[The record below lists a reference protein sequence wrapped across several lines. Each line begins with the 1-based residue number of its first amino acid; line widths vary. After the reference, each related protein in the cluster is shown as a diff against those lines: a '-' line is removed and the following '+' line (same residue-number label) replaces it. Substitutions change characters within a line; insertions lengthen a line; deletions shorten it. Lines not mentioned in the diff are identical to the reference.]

1 MKCKRVNVSYRE
13 PASKRSVSL
22 GTTDIDVPETLDEAI
37 DLVGQQKLI
46 NIAADKYTLEKKR
59 EFRRRNR
66 PRTARFSKSVFAV
79 FRQLSEQ
86 EQEEVLKKGGVL

>member
-37 DLVGQQKLI
+37 ELVGQQKLI

-66 PRTARFSKSVFAV
+66 PRTVNRSKVTAV
-79 FRQLSEQ
+79 IFQQLSAV
-86 EQEEVLKKGGVL
+86 EQEELLRKAGVF